1 MSSERQKAK
10 PAVIL
15 AKPAGFCFGVSRA
28 VRLTEEAAQEGA
40 YALGYIV
47 HNRAVVNDL
56 IKKGL
61 ILAEKP
67 EDLPEGATVVIRA
80 HGESESVYKLI
91 KEKRIKLIDTTCPCI
106 KRIHDIVLKERE
118 KGREIIIIGTK
129 GHPEALAISGRA
141 GNAEVF
147 ETEQDVDEWLERNR
161 NNTEKALSV
170 VAQTTADR
178 EIWLKCIKKIK
189 KIYTNTEIFDTIC
202 NATNERQLEAAK
214 IAQLADV
221 MLVIGDK
228 MSTNTKHLFDICAE
242 RCERTYLISNAEE
255 FEKFRF
261 EIYKSNPK
269 TIGVTAGA
277 STPEAIIEEVINNM
291 TSENQII
298 EGGEINEPS
307 TAGKEIYEQKEAAAP
322 AEKPED
328 KPAEETFEEMVD
340 RSMKTLHIGQ
350 RVTGIVTRI
359 TPTDIHVDLGTKHAG
374 FIPISELSD
383 DPSAKPED
391 IVKIGEEIEVYVTK
405 VNDSEGTV
413 LLSRKRITAAKGW
426 DTIDTARINRSLL
439 EGTVVEENKGGIVV
453 SVNGVRVFVPASHT
467 GLPKDAP
474 TADMIKKRVTL
485 RILEVNRS
493 KRRVIGSIRYALDDM
508 RKASASKIWD
518 TIEVGNMYEGVVKS
532 YTSFGVFID
541 IGGVDGMA
549 HITELSWNRL
559 KHPSEVV
566 KIGDRVKA
574 RVIAVDPEKKRI
586 SLTLKSEADN
596 PWNRFVENYK
606 VGDIID
612 AKIVKLMNF
621 GAFAEVLPGVDGL
634 IHISQL
640 SDRRVGKVSDA
651 VKEGD
656 IVKVK
661 IVDINTQKEKIS
673 LSIRLAMEELG
684 ISYSTES
691 QAQADQA
698 AGDEQAKAQE
708 AEETGQLAE
717 AEKVQAAETV
727 EEEAAEVAGMAEE
740 EAPETDKEEAA
751 KEVEEEVTTA
761 AEEQTAE
768 VVEEETAEV
777 PEEQSAET
785 EKEVTEAKEAVE
797 SEKKEV
803 DEETAVEAENSETV
817 E

>member
-1 MSSERQKAK
+1 
-10 PAVIL
+10 
-15 AKPAGFCFGVSRA
+15 
-28 VRLTEEAAQEGA
+28 
-40 YALGYIV
+40 
-47 HNRAVVNDL
+47 
-56 IKKGL
+56 
-61 ILAEKP
+61 
-67 EDLPEGATVVIRA
+67 
-80 HGESESVYKLI
+80 
-91 KEKRIKLIDTTCPCI
+91 
-106 KRIHDIVLKERE
+106 
-118 KGREIIIIGTK
+118 
-129 GHPEALAISGRA
+129 
-141 GNAEVF
+141 
-147 ETEQDVDEWLERNR
+147 
-161 NNTEKALSV
+161 
-170 VAQTTADR
+170 
-178 EIWLKCIKKIK
+178 
-189 KIYTNTEIFDTIC
+189 
-202 NATNERQLEAAK
+202 
-214 IAQLADV
+214 
-221 MLVIGDK
+221 
-228 MSTNTKHLFDICAE
+228 
-242 RCERTYLISNAEE
+242 
-255 FEKFRF
+255 
-261 EIYKSNPK
+261 
-269 TIGVTAGA
+269 
-277 STPEAIIEEVINNM
+277 
-291 TSENQII
+291 
-298 EGGEINEPS
+298 
-307 TAGKEIYEQKEAAAP
+307 
-322 AEKPED
+322 
-328 KPAEETFEEMVD
+328 
-340 RSMKTLHIGQ
+340 
-350 RVTGIVTRI
+350 
-359 TPTDIHVDLGTKHAG
+359 
-374 FIPISELSD
+374 
-383 DPSAKPED
+383 
-391 IVKIGEEIEVYVTK
+391 
-405 VNDSEGTV
+405 
-413 LLSRKRITAAKGW
+413 
-426 DTIDTARINRSLL
+426 
-439 EGTVVEENKGGIVV
+439 
-453 SVNGVRVFVPASHT
+453 
-467 GLPKDAP
+467 
-474 TADMIKKRVTL
+474 
-485 RILEVNRS
+485 
-493 KRRVIGSIRYALDDM
+493 
-508 RKASASKIWD
+508 
-518 TIEVGNMYEGVVKS
+518 
-532 YTSFGVFID
+532 VFID